1 MERNHRL
8 ILGFLFFL
16 VTSLGYSQV
25 IKPLSTSKIP
35 GQIGCVS
42 SDPYGFI
49 YLSDHAG
56 NIYKLDSVG
65 KQFVMASPPR
75 RGQITSIEASR
86 NVNIFVFYSEYQVYY
101 YYDRFLMQSQSLTF
115 SNSAIGF
122 ARIATPSLDQNVWVV
137 DDQDFSLK
145 KYNSTYLT
153 VDINT
158 PLDLIIDP
166 EVYDMNFMREYQ
178 NLLFI
183 NDANSGVLIFD
194 NMGNYKTR
202 IPVKGLKYI
211 SFSGEDLVYIKD
223 GSLYLINIYT
233 YKERKYT
240 NDLFQ
245 GATTAILTNNRL
257 HVINK
262 DTLFI
267 YLFQE
272 K

>member
-1 MERNHRL
+1 MERSHRL
-8 ILGFLFFL
+8 IFIFLFFF
-16 VTSLGYSQV
+16 VISLGYSQV

-35 GQIGCVS
+35 GQIGCIS
-42 SDPYGFI
+42 SDAYGFI
-49 YLSDHAG
+49 YLTDQAG
-56 NIYKLDSVG
+56 NIYKLDSAG

-101 YYDRFLMQSQSLTF
+101 YYDRFLMQSQPLTF
-115 SNSAIGF
+115 SNTTVGF
-122 ARIATPSLDQNVWVV
+122 ARIATPSLDQNVWLV

-145 KYNSTYLT
+145 KYNTTYLT

-166 EVYDMNFMREYQ
+166 EVYDMNLMREYQ

-202 IPVKGLKYI
+202 IPVQDLKYI

-223 GSLYLINIYT
+223 GSLHLINIYT

-240 NDLFQ
+240 NDLFI
-245 GATTAILTNNRL
+245 GATAAVLTNKRL
-257 HVINK
+257 HIINK

>member
-1 MERNHRL
+1 MERISRFTIVL
-8 ILGFLFFL
+8 FLFL
-16 VTSLGYSQV
+16 CYHLSDAQV
-25 IKPLSTSKIP
+25 LKALNTVKIP
-35 GQIGCVS
+35 GHIGCIS
-42 SDPYGFI
+42 SDPYEFV
-49 YLSDHAG
+49 YLSDVNG
-56 NIYKLDSVG
+56 NIYKIDSLG

-75 RGQITSIEASR
+75 RGQITSIEAYR

-101 YYDRFLMQSQSLTF
+101 YYDRFLNQSQSLTF
-115 SNSAIGF
+115 ANTDIGF
-122 ARIATPSLDQNVWVV
+122 ARIATPSLDQNVWLV

-145 KYNSTYLT
+145 KYNSTYFSI
-153 VDINT
+153 DIKT

-166 EVYDMNFMREYQ
+166 EQYNMNFMREYQ

-202 IPVKGLKYI
+202 IPVKDLNYI
-211 SFSGEDLVYIKD
+211 SFSGDDLVYVKD

-240 NDLFQ
+240 NALLKD
-245 GATTAILTNNRL
+245 ATSAILIKNQLYVT
-257 HVINK
+257 VK

-267 YLFQE
+267 YFFKE
-272 K
+272 N

>member
-1 MERNHRL
+1 MERSHRL
-8 ILGFLFFL
+8 VLVCIFFL
-16 VTSLGYSQV
+16 IPLFGYSQV
-25 IKPLSTSKIP
+25 IKPISTSKIP

-42 SDPYGFI
+42 SDSYGFI
-49 YLSDHAG
+49 YLTDQAG
-56 NIYKLDSVG
+56 NIYKLDSLG
-65 KQFVMASPPR
+65 KQFAMASPPR
-75 RGQITSIEASR
+75 RGKITSIEASR

-115 SNSAIGF
+115 SNSTVGF

-153 VDINT
+153 VDIHT

-166 EVYDMNFMREYQ
+166 EVYDMNFMKEYQ

-183 NDANSGVLIFD
+183 NDTNSGVLIFD

-202 IPVKGLKYI
+202 IPVQGLKYI
-211 SFSGEDLVYIKD
+211 SFAGEDLVYIKD

-240 NDLFQ
+240 NELFA
-245 GATTAILTNNRL
+245 GADVAILTNKRL

-262 DTLFI
+262 NTLFI
-267 YLFQE
+267 YLFEE

>member
-1 MERNHRL
+1 MERICRL
-8 ILGFLFFL
+8 VFVLLFFHI
-16 VTSLGYSQV
+16 TPFGYAQV

-35 GQIGCVS
+35 GQIGCIS
-42 SDPYGFI
+42 SDAYGFI
-49 YLSDHAG
+49 YLTDQSG

-65 KQFVMASPPR
+65 KQFVLASPPR

-115 SNSAIGF
+115 SNTTVGF
-122 ARIATPSLDQNVWVV
+122 ARIATPSLDQNVWLV

-145 KYNSTYLT
+145 KYNSTYLSI
-153 VDINT
+153 DINT

-166 EVYDMNFMREYQ
+166 EVYDMNFIREYQ

-202 IPVKGLKYI
+202 IPVKGLTYI
-211 SFSGEDLVYIKD
+211 SFLGEDLVYIKD
-223 GSLYLINIYT
+223 GSLYRVNIYT

-240 NDLFQ
+240 NDLFL
-245 GATTAILTNNRL
+245 GATAAVMTNKRL

-267 YLFQE
+267 YLFEE